1 MGAGIAQLGVQAGF
15 ETILSDPDPAAL
27 EKGVAYVKKWAEKE
41 PLTGDVDGC
50 DLIIEAAPER
60 LDLKRKI
67 FESLPDDAI
76 LATNTS
82 SILVT
87 SIASAAK
94 RPENVVGMHFFN
106 PPALMKLVE
115 VIPAEQSRSD
125 AVRVATETAQAMGKV
140 AIQVMD
146 GPGFLVN
153 RCGRPFYSEAL
164 QLLKERVA
172 THEEIDRVMR
182 TAGFRMGPF
191 ELMDM
196 VGIDIGF
203 DVAKSFDA
211 QAFGAEMRWKPSPLQ
226 ARKVAAGHLGRKTGK
241 GWYDYPPG
249 PPKEPEPLEN
259 PEVLDR
265 IVAQIVNEAAF
276 ALGEGVGSREDIDTG
291 VKLGLNHPRG
301 PFEWDAERAV
311 EVLERL
317 DGERY
322 RIAPLLKK

>member
-15 ETILSDPDPAAL
+15 ETVLSDPDPAQL
-27 EKGVAYVKKWAEKE
+27 EKGVAYVRKWIGQE
-41 PLTGDVDGC
+41 PATGDVDGC
-50 DLIIEAAPER
+50 ELIIEAAPER
-60 LDLKRKI
+60 LELKREI
-67 FESLPDDAI
+67 FASLPEDAV

-87 SIASAAK
+87 SIAGAAK

-115 VIPAEQSRSD
+115 VIPAEQSSPD
-125 AVRVATETAQAMGKV
+125 AVRVAMEAAESMGKV

-172 THEEIDRVMR
+172 THAEIDRVMR

-191 ELMDM
+191 ELMDL
-196 VGIDIGF
+196 VGIDVGF
-203 DVAKSFDA
+203 EVAKSFDA

-226 ARKVAAGHLGRKTGK
+226 ARKVAAGHLGRKSGK

-249 PPKEPEPLEN
+249 PPKEPEPLEM

-265 IVAQIVNEAAF
+265 IVAQLVNEAAF
-276 ALGEGVGSREDIDTG
+276 ALGEGIGSRDDIDTG

-301 PFEWDAERAV
+301 PLEWDLERAV
-311 EVLERL
+311 EVLDSLE
-317 DGERY
+317 GERY
-322 RIAPLLKK
+322 RVAPWLR